1 MRSSAIMTVLV
12 LVLTTQCL
20 ANKRLELIFYVSQ
33 ELLGQWLTTGANFL
47 THPCNFVIKP
57 KFTNWRLYYEG
68 IFSCSEW
75 PGIEGTA
82 VTRCKLSTAERAVQS
97 FLQQGIDKRLF
108 RSVDARNWLAERF
121 SLYQRNVT
129 ETRSFSVV

>member
-1 MRSSAIMTVLV
+1 M
-12 LVLTTQCL
+12 
-20 ANKRLELIFYVSQ
+20 
-33 ELLGQWLTTGANFL
+33 
-47 THPCNFVIKP
+47 IKP

-75 PGIEGTA
+75 PGIEGTGKLAFHPLASFFFVFFFFFKTTVQASGDAAICFFLSVNHALLFHSA

-97 FLQQGIDKRLF
+97 FLEQGIDKRLF
-108 RSVDARNWLAERF
+108 RSVDARNWLSQRF